1 MTDRKADNCNMQPKL
16 GFRQGLKDG
25 IPIGLGYLSVSFT
38 FGIMAILA
46 GLYWWEAVLISMFNV
61 TSAGQLAGIQ
71 VMISPGRYVEMLV
84 SQLTI
89 NVRYSFMSISLSQ
102 KVTEKF
108 SGIWRWIFGFM
119 ITDEIFAVAVSKP
132 VVRRKYFAGLMVMPY
147 IGWTG
152 GTLAGALIG
161 DVLPASVMSALGIA
175 IYAMFVAIVVP
186 EMKKRF
192 PVVCVVILAAALSCM
207 FTYIPGLKEV
217 PAGISISICAIVAAA
232 LMAWIRP
239 ISEQELSDMD
249 TLTSEDEEEVEK
261 SAEL

>member
-1 MTDRKADNCNMQPKL
+1 M
-16 GFRQGLKDG
+16 GFGQGVKDG
-25 IPIGLGYLSVSFT
+25 VPIGLGYLSVSFT
-38 FGIMAILA
+38 FGIMAIIA
-46 GLYWWEAVLISMFNV
+46 GLYWWEAVLISMTCV

-71 VMISPGRYVEMLV
+71 VMISPGRYLEMLV

-132 VVRRKYFAGLMVMPY
+132 VVRRSYFAGLSVMPY
-147 IGWTG
+147 IGWTL
-152 GTLAGALIG
+152 GTLAGALLG

-186 EMKKRF
+186 EMKKSR
-192 PVVCVVILAAALSCM
+192 PVIFVVILAAGLSCI
-207 FTYIPGLKEV
+207 FTYVPVIKEV
-217 PAGISISICAIVAAA
+217 PSGIAISICAVVAAMI
-232 LMAWIRP
+232 MAIIKPIR
-239 ISEQELSDMD
+239 E
-249 TLTSEDEEEVEK
+249 TADEPKKVEITDRM
-261 SAEL
+261 

>member
-1 MTDRKADNCNMQPKL
+1 MEKEL
-16 GFRQGLKDG
+16 GFKQGFKDG

-38 FGIMAILA
+38 FGIMSIIA
-46 GLYWWEAVLISMFNV
+46 GLYWWEAVLISMLCV

-71 VMISPGRYVEMLV
+71 VMISPGRYLEMLI

-132 VVRRKYFAGLMVMPY
+132 VVRRSYFAGLCVAPY
-147 IGWTG
+147 VGWTA
-152 GTLAGALIG
+152 GTLAGALLG
-161 DVLPASVMSALGIA
+161 DVLPKSVMSALGIA

-186 EMKKRF
+186 EMKKSK
-192 PVVCVVILAAALSCM
+192 PVIMVVILAAILSCM
-207 FTYIPGLKEV
+207 FTYIPVIKEV
-217 PAGISISICAIVAAA
+217 PAGIAISICAVVSAMV
-232 LMAWIRP
+232 MAIIRP
-239 ISEQELSDMD
+239 IKQESLD
-249 TLTSEDEEEVEK
+249 
-261 SAEL
+261 A

>member
-1 MTDRKADNCNMQPKL
+1 MEKEL
-16 GFRQGLKDG
+16 GFGQGVKDG
-25 IPIGLGYLSVSFT
+25 VPIGLGYLSVSFT
-38 FGIMAILA
+38 FGIMAIIA
-46 GLYWWEAVLISMFNV
+46 GLYWWEAVLISMTCV

-71 VMISPGRYVEMLV
+71 VMISPGRYLEMLV

-132 VVRRKYFAGLMVMPY
+132 VVRRSYFAGLSVMPY
-147 IGWTG
+147 IGWTL
-152 GTLAGALIG
+152 GTLAGALLG

-186 EMKKRF
+186 EMKKSR
-192 PVVCVVILAAALSCM
+192 PVIFVVILAAGLSCI
-207 FTYIPGLKEV
+207 FTYVPVIKEV
-217 PAGISISICAIVAAA
+217 PSGIAISICAVVAAMI
-232 LMAWIRP
+232 MAIIKPIR
-239 ISEQELSDMD
+239 E
-249 TLTSEDEEEVEK
+249 TADEPKKVEITDRM
-261 SAEL
+261 